1 MHGNDRGLFE
11 PNGAVTRAAVIMTLW
26 NREKNPVVD
35 YLMQFSDVK
44 EGQWYTEAVRWAAS
58 EGIIDGYEDGT
69 LRPDRPVNREE
80 LTAMLYRYEQYKG
93 GGFTGAW
100 MFPLPFSD
108 SAKVS
113 AWAYEAVAWCSMNKI
128 VNGKDD
134 GAFDPAGNAKRCELA
149 KILTAYLTMEK

>member
-1 MHGNDRGLFE
+1 MHGNDRGLFD

-93 GGFTGAW
+93 GGFTG
-100 MFPLPFSD
+100 L
-108 SAKVS
+108 VQ
-113 AWAYEAVAWCSMNKI
+113 YEQDRQRQGRWRLR
-128 VNGKDD
+128 
-134 GAFDPAGNAKRCELA
+134 PRRKRQTL
-149 KILTAYLTMEK
+149 